1 MKTFM
6 EFRSVASWL
15 PFSNK
20 AASMALMLSTL
31 LLWGGNATAQTR
43 DGPPFATPSTLPA
56 ELQVM
61 LDEHNIDRDKHCTAA
76 LTWSEK
82 LEADALAQVRACNF
96 NHNSAELNRLGEGEN
111 LAWGNGAFATAK
123 STIDLWYN
131 EIRNYNFNAPVYVGF
146 PPSIANG
153 HFTQVVWAGST
164 QLGCAHSATNACF
177 NGGVAYTLWS
187 CRYAPPGNINVAPP
201 ATAAQSLESLQAN
214 VARLCR

>member
-15 PFSNK
+15 PFSK
-20 AASMALMLSTL
+20 AAPMALMLSTL
-31 LLWGGNATAQTR
+31 LFWGGNATAQTR
-43 DGPPFATPSTLPA
+43 DGPPFAAPSTLPA

-61 LDEHNIDRDKHCTAA
+61 LDEHNIHRDKHCTAA

-82 LEADALAQVRACNF
+82 LEADALAQVTACNF

-111 LAWGNGAFATAK
+111 LSWGNGSFGTAK
-123 STIDLWYN
+123 AVVDSWYN
-131 EIRNYNFNAPVYVGF
+131 EITNYNFDAPVYVGG
-146 PPSIANG
+146 SSANGANG

-164 QLGCAHSATNACF
+164 QLGCARSNTNAC
-177 NGGVAYTLWS
+177 GGFTLSS
-187 CRYAPPGNINVAPP
+187 CRYAPPGNINVVVSAFV
-201 ATAAQSLESLQAN
+201 TAAHALESLQAN